1 MHRYPGLALA
11 ALALA
16 LAGCAGPGTQP
27 AAGGAAQQQGAA
39 AALAGTYRPLDPHDK
54 KRGQGQSFYLVRAG
68 DQWRI
73 SFDAEEFRRGGGER
87 LSYWPDAKM
96 VALNFDRPEQQSNDN
111 MLCDDDRRD
120 RRKQGY
126 TICTSAFRVKD
137 TSGSATAGRIIA
149 GLATAGLTEV
159 VALQKG
165 TRFERI
171 DMAQVL
177 AILERQDLDRQFWLK
192 AYHERAAAQNASG
205 LNDFVRRYAAD
216 DPEQLVGKART
227 QLAQLARNATI
238 LEQAERDAPTPAQ
251 YRQRYTPV
259 RPQKYCEALKPR
271 GDDYRACQS
280 EAPLIVAALAERR
293 AAAAR
298 RTDVC
303 HAVAKA
309 AGAGRQ
315 AADCQ
320 AWGDGSCRAAGPQ
333 GQQVCDILNRKGQS

>member
-1 MHRYPGLALA
+1 MHRYPGLVLA

-27 AAGGAAQQQGAA
+27 AAGGTAQQQGAA
-39 AALAGTYRPLDPHDK
+39 PALAGTYRPLDPHDK
-54 KRGQGQSFYLVRAG
+54 KRAQGQPFYLVRAG

-73 SFDAEEFRRGGGER
+73 SFDAEEFRRSGGER

-96 VALNFDRPEQQSNDN
+96 VALNFDRPEQQGNDN

-159 VALQKG
+159 VALQNG

-177 AILERQDLDRQFWLK
+177 AVLERQDLDRQFWLK
-192 AYHERAAAQNASG
+192 AYHERAAARNASG

-216 DPEQLVGKART
+216 DPEQLVARARA
-227 QLAQLARNATI
+227 QLAQLAQNAKV
-238 LEQAERDAPTPAQ
+238 LEQAERAAPAPAQ
-251 YRQRYTPV
+251 YRQRFTPA
-259 RPQKYCEALKPR
+259 RPQKYCDSLKPNA
-271 GDDYRACQS
+271 DDVRACQS
-280 EAPLIVAALAERR
+280 EASFIVAALAERR
-293 AAAAR
+293 ASVAR
-298 RTDVC
+298 RVDVC
-303 HAVAKA
+303 LGVARAV
-309 AGAGRQ
+309 GVSLQ
-315 AADCQ
+315 VADCQ
-320 AWGDGSCRAAGPQ
+320 AWGAGSCRAAGPQ